1 MSTLAWQPLSNTRN
15 AIGVRSVLPWR
26 GANAVE
32 LPLLPHLELFDVVEM
47 DSTTNSELN
56 DSSNPISPNSVLQ
69 EQPAA
74 NSPVKGIPDI
84 HVEPPLLR
92 PLRLRAI
99 GKLQHLSFH
108 FFPVV
113 LDPSTALTQSE
124 NEVDELELDSL
135 DACMILQPVS
145 LSEIGDDLGYGSK
158 GFEDDSFLSTPSNS
172 SPPIAKARETPSKS
186 PANDTEKKTNEADGS
201 STDTKSS
208 KLVSP
213 TFANI
218 TIESAT
224 FIAYPYVAFLAYG
237 FSWNTSVLGV
247 TKVFHNGGRTNCICC
262 DYRSNQEPKTPR
274 PPALSGVFSTPSLLS
289 KSDSPSSPPWPSQSC
304 VAPSSPCPPPP
315 PPSPVASSGQQSS
328 LTSSNGFAP
337 PPPPP
342 LAATKAIRA
351 KRNDA
356 RLKRSTPMGKLYR
369 ALKGKV
375 EGSSLDGKALQVRK
389 NQVGNSSGGN
399 KAQGMADA
407 LAEMTKRSSYFR
419 QIEEDVE
426 KHSASILKMISSL
439 NSFKTKDMKELSKFH
454 QKIEQV
460 LEKLTDETQVLSRF
474 EGFPL
479 KKLETIQVAAALHMR
494 LESIV
499 AALKGWKL
507 ASPIAQQLAKVECYF
522 NKIKEEV
529 DVTERNKDEE
539 SKRLKNHNI
548 MFDFTAL
555 VRIKEAMVDLSSDCM
570 EMVLKECRETQEIAG
585 ETTSKS
591 KTRLKMLWRAFQLA
605 FRVYNFAGG
614 QDDRADKLTRELARE
629 IEACSES

>member
-1 MSTLAWQPLSNTRN
+1 MILDMEARVLKMTHFYQRHRILRRRLPKHERHHLSHQLMILRKRRMRLMVAALILNLLSWCR
-15 AIGVRSVLPWR
+15 
-26 GANAVE
+26 
-32 LPLLPHLELFDVVEM
+32 PLLPILRLKAQP
-47 DSTTNSELN
+47 
-56 DSSNPISPNSVLQ
+56 SSRTPMSPSSPMVL
-69 EQPAA
+69 A
-74 NSPVKGIPDI
+74 GIP
-84 HVEPPLLR
+84 VFLGSP
-92 PLRLRAI
+92 
-99 GKLQHLSFH
+99 KY
-108 FFPVV
+108 
-113 LDPSTALTQSE
+113 STMEAE
-124 NEVDELELDSL
+124 
-135 DACMILQPVS
+135 
-145 LSEIGDDLGYGSK
+145 
-158 GFEDDSFLSTPSNS
+158 
-172 SPPIAKARETPSKS
+172 PIAYAVTIDQSNHVSKPSEASLPDSVSCVPKAQTLVPQATPVQS
-186 PANDTEKKTNEADGS
+186 
-201 STDTKSS
+201 
-208 KLVSP
+208 
-213 TFANI
+213 
-218 TIESAT
+218 
-224 FIAYPYVAFLAYG
+224 
-237 FSWNTSVLGV
+237 
-247 TKVFHNGGRTNCICC
+247 
-262 DYRSNQEPKTPR
+262 QEPKTPR

-507 ASPIAQQLAKVECYF
+507 ASPIAQQLAK
-522 NKIKEEV
+522 IKEEV

>member
-1 MSTLAWQPLSNTRN
+1 MILDMEARVLKMTHFYQRHRILRRRLPKHERHHLSHQLMILRKRRMRLMVAALILNLLSWCR
-15 AIGVRSVLPWR
+15 
-26 GANAVE
+26 
-32 LPLLPHLELFDVVEM
+32 PLLPILRLKAQP
-47 DSTTNSELN
+47 
-56 DSSNPISPNSVLQ
+56 SSPTPMSPSSPMVL
-69 EQPAA
+69 A
-74 NSPVKGIPDI
+74 GIP
-84 HVEPPLLR
+84 VFLGSP
-92 PLRLRAI
+92 
-99 GKLQHLSFH
+99 KY
-108 FFPVV
+108 
-113 LDPSTALTQSE
+113 STMEAE
-124 NEVDELELDSL
+124 
-135 DACMILQPVS
+135 
-145 LSEIGDDLGYGSK
+145 
-158 GFEDDSFLSTPSNS
+158 
-172 SPPIAKARETPSKS
+172 PIAYAVTIDQSNHVSKPSEASLPDSVSSVPKAET
-186 PANDTEKKTNEADGS
+186 
-201 STDTKSS
+201 
-208 KLVSP
+208 
-213 TFANI
+213 
-218 TIESAT
+218 
-224 FIAYPYVAFLAYG
+224 
-237 FSWNTSVLGV
+237 
-247 TKVFHNGGRTNCICC
+247 
-262 DYRSNQEPKTPR
+262 
-274 PPALSGVFSTPSLLS
+274 LSGVFSTPSLLI
-289 KSDSPSSPPWPSQSC
+289 KSDSLSSPPWPSQSC
-304 VAPSSPCPPPP
+304 VVPSSPCPPPP

-337 PPPPP
+337 PPPP

-356 RLKRSTPMGKLYR
+356 RLKRSTQMGKLYR

-375 EGSSLDGKALQVRK
+375 EGSSLDGKALQGRK

-479 KKLETIQVAAALHMR
+479 KKLENIRVAASLHMR

-555 VRIKEAMVDLSSDCM
+555 VRIKEGMVDLSSDCM

-585 ETTSKS
+585 ETTSK
-591 KTRLKMLWRAFQLA
+591 
-605 FRVYNFAGG
+605 
-614 QDDRADKLTRELARE
+614 
-629 IEACSES
+629 

>member
-26 GANAVE
+26 GTNAVE

-69 EQPAA
+69 EQAA
-74 NSPVKGIPDI
+74 VNSPVKGIPDI

-224 FIAYPYVAFLAYG
+224 FIAYPYVAFLAYDQ
-237 FSWNTSVLGV
+237 SNHVSKPSEASLPDSVSSV
-247 TKVFHNGGRTNCICC
+247 
-262 DYRSNQEPKTPR
+262 PKAET
-274 PPALSGVFSTPSLLS
+274 LSGVFSTPSLLI
-289 KSDSPSSPPWPSQSC
+289 KSDSLSSPPWPSQSC
-304 VAPSSPCPPPP
+304 VVPSSPCPPPP

-337 PPPPP
+337 PPPP

-356 RLKRSTPMGKLYR
+356 RLKRSTQMGKLYR

-375 EGSSLDGKALQVRK
+375 EGSSLDGKALQGRK

-479 KKLETIQVAAALHMR
+479 KKLENIRVAASLHMR

-555 VRIKEAMVDLSSDCM
+555 VRIKEGMVDLSSDCM
-570 EMVLKECRETQEIAG
+570 EMVLKVCYLHSYG
-585 ETTSKS
+585 
-591 KTRLKMLWRAFQLA
+591 
-605 FRVYNFAGG
+605 V
-614 QDDRADKLTRELARE
+614 
-629 IEACSES
+629 